1 MLHLLGNTSKAIPL
15 FMADS
20 TDHNTGKTGLSLTLT
35 RRKAGG
41 SFAAAGGSVAELANG
56 WYEWT
61 PGSGD
66 IDTAGFLLVHATGTG
81 ADPADARV
89 QVVAFDPYDAAALG
103 LSRIDAAVSAAKTL
117 TSAYD
122 AAKTAAQ
129 AGEAAAALASYD
141 PPTRA
146 EATADKDAVIAA
158 LPAAP
163 DNAGIAVAA
172 GAAASADARAA
183 DLQARTVAAL
193 VGGRVPA
200 NAQVVGDKAGF
211 SLASGGLDAISA
223 PEPTG
228 KPTTFVG
235 WLMWLVQGQRRATMT
250 STQRKVLTEAG
261 AVVTT
266 QPVSDDGATQ
276 ALDAPV

>member
-1 MLHLLGNTSKAIPL
+1 MLHLLGNTSKAVPL

-20 TDHNTGKTGLSLTLT
+20 TDHNTGKTGLSLTVT

-41 SFAAAGGSVAELANG
+41 SFAAVGGSVAEIANG

-66 IDTAGFLLVHATGTG
+66 VDTLGFLLVHATATG

-122 AAKTAAQ
+122 PAKTAAQ
-129 AGEAAAALASYD
+129 PSDVTAA
-141 PPTRA
+141 R
-146 EATADKDAVIAA
+146 DAVIAA

-183 DLQARTVAAL
+183 DLQARVPAAL
-193 VGGRVPA
+193 SSGRMKAVA
-200 NAQVVGDKAGF
+200 EVVSDKTGF
-211 SLASGGLDAISA
+211 SLAAGGLDAISA

-250 STQRKVLTEAG
+250 STQKKVLTEAG
-261 AVVTT
+261 AQITV
-266 QPVSDDGATQ
+266 QGVSDDGTTQ
-276 ALDAPV
+276 SIEAP

>member
-103 LSRIDAAVSAAKTL
+103 LSRVDAAVSTRALEAGGNLAAVKAKT
-117 TSAYD
+117 D
-122 AAKTAAQ
+122 
-129 AGEAAAALASYD
+129 
-141 PPTRA
+141 
-146 EATADKDAVIAA
+146 A
-158 LPAAP
+158 LPASPATE
-163 DNAGIAVAA
+163 GSAA
-172 GAAASADARAA
+172 TAAAAAASADARAA